1 MNSLAV
7 PRRAKEA
14 IGAITTLTHENG
26 QKMTVNV
33 EYNQLD
39 PLLRATTYPEGD
51 INDESGYSPFPGNI
65 NQLIF
70 QLGPYVE
77 KLEETQGVI
86 AEFVNPKYK
95 DETKNE
101 FKSATR
107 LECMMQDYLKCLPSD
122 ANSGFAVL
130 DTWVGYSPTKN
141 NPKDALSKY
150 KVSINTFFDHK
161 CSVRSYGSGYELC
174 FRLELHHTQLQL
186 EKMTSMFA
194 TRSSWRW

>member
-1 MNSLAV
+1 MQTKPHGHGDVHALLHASGLAKKWQAAGREWVIFFQDTNVLVFKAIPAALGVSKKEGYVVNSLAV

-77 KLEETQGVI
+77 KLEETQG
-86 AEFVNPKYK
+86 
-95 DETKNE
+95 DR
-101 FKSATR
+101 KS
-107 LECMMQDYLKCLPSD
+107 
-122 ANSGFAVL
+122 V
-130 DTWVGYSPTKN
+130 V
-141 NPKDALSKY
+141 
-150 KVSINTFFDHK
+150 
-161 CSVRSYGSGYELC
+161 
-174 FRLELHHTQLQL
+174 
-186 EKMTSMFA
+186 
-194 TRSSWRW
+194 